1 MGQGACVE
9 PLSEVFEI
17 CRVALRQR
25 EGGGNRFAEGV
36 GGVEGSGEEG
46 GD

>member
-1 MGQGACVE
+1 MSQGACVE

-17 CRVALRQR
+17 GWVTLGQG
-25 EGGGNRFAEGV
+25 ESGGNGFAEGV

-46 GD
+46 

>member
-1 MGQGACVE
+1 MCQGACVE

-17 CRVALRQR
+17 GGVALGQG
-25 EGGGNRFAEGV
+25 EGGGNGFAEGV

-46 GD
+46 